1 MKIETIQVTRY
12 RRPMT
17 RLPGRSA
24 GAASA
29 VREGLILRLTGSA
42 GTAGFGE
49 AAPLPGYSPDD
60 LSGAEACIGRLFPVL
75 PGRDAGDTP
84 DDISRFVSELVPLA
98 CPSVRFALETALFD
112 LSARAAGLP
121 LARWLNP
128 RAPDR
133 VQVNGLLDIHASRSA
148 AAAEITGRGY
158 RAVKIKTT
166 GDARALS
173 DLLTS
178 VRSALGDGIRIRLD
192 ANRAWPLETA
202 ARVIRWLDPFDLEY
216 VEEPLR
222 RYDAREYRLLKEKTG
237 GAVALDESVSAPPG
251 PERIAAD
258 GACDVFVLKP
268 TVLGGLWRTFNLVSL
283 ARQSGLDAVITTTME
298 TETGTAAALHLAAA
312 SRLHRPAGLDT
323 LRFFES
329 HEPDLVRVVDGAI
342 ALPRGPGLAVEPVGW
357 NRQ

>member
-1 MKIETIQVTRY
+1 MNIETIQVTKY
-12 RRPMT
+12 RRKMT
-17 RLPGRSA
+17 SVPGRSA
-24 GAASA
+24 GAAA
-29 VREGLILRLTGSA
+29 VREGLILRVTDSA

-60 LSGAEACIGRLFPVL
+60 LSGAEACMGQLFSAL

-84 DDISRFVSELVPLA
+84 DDISRFVSEVVPSA
-98 CPSVRFALETALFD
+98 RPSVRFALETALFD

-128 RAPDR
+128 GAPGR
-133 VQVNGLLDIHASRSA
+133 VPVNGLLDIHAGRSA
-148 AAAEITGRGY
+148 ATAEITGRGY
-158 RAVKIKTT
+158 RAVKIKAA
-166 GDARALS
+166 GDARALA
-173 DLLTS
+173 DLLTR
-178 VRSALGDGIRIRLD
+178 VRSALGDGIQIRLD
-192 ANRAWPLETA
+192 ANRAWSLDTA
-202 ARVIRWLDPFDLEY
+202 ARVIRELDPFDLEY

-222 RYDAREYRLLKEKTG
+222 RYDAREYRLLKEQTG

-268 TVLGGLWRTFNLVSL
+268 AVLGGLWRSFNLVAL
-283 ARQSGLDAVITTTME
+283 ARRSGLDAVITTTME

-312 SRLHRPAGLDT
+312 ARLNRPAGLDT

-329 HEPDLVRVVDGAI
+329 HEPDLARVVDGAI
-342 ALPRGPGLAVEPVGW
+342 ALPRGPGLAVEPAGW